1 MVLILAGEVIV
12 SPGILLLLVFIVAAG
27 QVMVHFIANHKWGYT
42 KKREKE
48 LEEADFSRKAP
59 RQAEYVKKVC
69 AILWKYGKIR

>member
-27 QVMVHFIANHKWGYT
+27 YAIVHFIANHKWGYT

-59 RQAEYVKKVC
+59 R
-69 AILWKYGKIR
+69 